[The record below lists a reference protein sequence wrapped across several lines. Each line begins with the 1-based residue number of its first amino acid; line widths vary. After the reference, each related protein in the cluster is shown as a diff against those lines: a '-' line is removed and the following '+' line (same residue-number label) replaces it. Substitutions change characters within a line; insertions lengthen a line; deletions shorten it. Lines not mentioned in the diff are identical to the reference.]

1 MDLVA
6 DFGMEYLGRG
16 DRKQCGNTNFSLGDP
31 ITMVIIN
38 DLRDVSAPLNRVW
51 DIIADV
57 DNDPKYW
64 PNPHTVDNI
73 SKDGN
78 VIEREVTVGFRK
90 SKSRQTILLNPKKS
104 VEMTMTEGPVN
115 STRVITLIPLD
126 ADNNNN
132 KTKIDISWNIE
143 LSSVPILGRSIVKNN
158 LANDTKE
165 ALSRIAKVVQ

>member
-1 MDLVA
+1 MA
-6 DFGMEYLGRG
+6 
-16 DRKQCGNTNFSLGDP
+16 TPTSLGGDAL
-31 ITMVIIN
+31 TMVIIN
-38 DLRDVSAPLNRVW
+38 DRREVSAPLDRIW

-64 PNPHTVDNI
+64 PNLHTVDNI

-104 VEMTMTEGPVN
+104 VEMTMTEGLVRG
-115 STRVITLIPLD
+115 TRVVTLIPLD
-126 ADNNNN
+126 GDNNNN

-143 LSSVPILGRSIVKNN
+143 LSGIPILGRSIVKNN
-158 LANDTKE
+158 LVNDTRE
-165 ALSRIAKVVQ
+165 ALSRITKVAE